1 MVRKYKKYFT
11 FFRLQFNMGLQ
22 YRVAAVSGMVTQT
35 LWGFMECLAFRAFQE
50 TDGSVYPMAFSATV
64 SYIWLRE
71 AFMCLFATWYADGD
85 IFDGIINGGIAYE
98 LCRPVSIYN
107 MWFSKTVA
115 GRIVAAGLRCIPLL
129 AVAFVL
135 PEPFQLSLPVNLPHF
150 ILFVVTLFFGLG
162 VTVAFCMLTYI
173 LAFFTVSPQ
182 GLRVFFTSMID
193 FLSGAIIPIPFMPK
207 GVREIIELLPFAGML
222 NVPLRIYSGDL
233 AGIAMARGIGLQCFW
248 LVVLVVS
255 GKLLC
260 KIAERRIVVQ
270 GG

>member
-1 MVRKYKKYFT
+1 MRKYKKYLS

-35 LWGFMECLAFRAFQE
+35 LWGLMECLAFWAFHE
-50 TDGSVYPMAFSATV
+50 TDSFAYPMAFSATV

-71 AFMCLFATWYADGD
+71 AFMSAFATWYADGD
-85 IFDGIINGGIAYE
+85 IFDNIVNGGIAYE

-115 GRIVAAGLRCIPLL
+115 RRIVAAGLRCIPLL
-129 AVAFVL
+129 TVAFVL
-135 PEPFQLSLPVNLPHF
+135 PQPFRLSLPVNLPHF
-150 ILFVVTLFFGLG
+150 ILFVVTLFLGLG
-162 VTVAFCMLTYI
+162 VTVAFCMVTYI
-173 LAFFTVSPQ
+173 LAFFTVSPE
-182 GLRVFFTSMID
+182 GLRVFFTSMVD
-193 FLSGAIIPIPFMPK
+193 FLSGAMIPIPFMPD
-207 GVREIIELLPFAGML
+207 GVREVIELLPFAGML

-233 AGIAMARGIGLQCFW
+233 AGAAMMRGIGLQCFW
-248 LVVLVVS
+248 FAVLIAL

-260 KIAERRIVVQ
+260 KAAERRIVVQ